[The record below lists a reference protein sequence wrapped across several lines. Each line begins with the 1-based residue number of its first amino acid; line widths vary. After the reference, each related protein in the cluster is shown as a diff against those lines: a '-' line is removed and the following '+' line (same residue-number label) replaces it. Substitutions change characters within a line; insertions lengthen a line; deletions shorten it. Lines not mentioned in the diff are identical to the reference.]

1 MAKETL
7 THEGIKH
14 DLKKIAEKQIS
25 NKADARMVVA
35 IPITIIV
42 IFAVFLTGFNW
53 IVLLISAL
61 AFLIALYHYY
71 RFFEDLKTYRYQKK
85 RIMEAIDRSDYS
97 ISVQKLS
104 HIATETVYEPFV
116 HQIRMFGGVHAHST
130 KEIQMFH
137 FVGGDSWRLPGNTNS
152 YSFYKHYTWS
162 REFYLSSEGLLNM
175 SVAGNEFYFVTL
187 QGEHEIS
194 YIYPCKIF
202 TLDKSLM

>member
-7 THEGIKH
+7 THQGIKH
-14 DLKKIAEKQIS
+14 DLMKTAEERIY
-25 NKADARMVVA
+25 NKATVRLAIA

-61 AFLIALYHYY
+61 AFLIALYHYF
-71 RFFEDLKTYRYQKK
+71 RFFEDHKAYRSQKK
-85 RIMEAIDRSDYS
+85 RIMEAIDLSDYS

-104 HIATETVYEPFV
+104 HISTETVYEPYL
-116 HQIRMFGGVHAHST
+116 HQISFGNRHVHDT
-130 KEIQMFH
+130 KEIRVFH
-137 FVGGDSWRLPGNTNS
+137 FVGGDSWRLTGEPNRHN
-152 YSFYKHYTWS
+152 YYKHYDWS

-175 SVAGNEFYFVTL
+175 SVEGNEFYFVSL
-187 QGEHEIS
+187 QGEYEIS

-202 TLDKSLM
+202 TLDKSLME

>member
-14 DLKKIAEKQIS
+14 DLKKIAEQQIS
-25 NKADARMVVA
+25 TKADARLMIA
-35 IPITIIV
+35 IPITILVVLALIL
-42 IFAVFLTGFNW
+42 FDLNW

-61 AFLIALYHYY
+61 TFLIAAYQYVRL
-71 RFFEDLKTYRYQKK
+71 FDDLKAYRHQK
-85 RIMEAIDRSDYS
+85 RLIMEAIERADFS
-97 ISVQKLS
+97 ISIQKLS
-104 HIATETVYEPFV
+104 HISIETVREPY
-116 HQIRMFGGVHAHST
+116 HHYIAFGNHHVHAT

-137 FVGGDSWRLPGNTNS
+137 FVGGDSWRLPGNSTHSNL
-152 YSFYKHYTWS
+152 YYKHYTWS

-175 SVAGNEFYFVTL
+175 SVEGNEFYLVSL

-202 TLDKSLM
+202 TLDKSLT